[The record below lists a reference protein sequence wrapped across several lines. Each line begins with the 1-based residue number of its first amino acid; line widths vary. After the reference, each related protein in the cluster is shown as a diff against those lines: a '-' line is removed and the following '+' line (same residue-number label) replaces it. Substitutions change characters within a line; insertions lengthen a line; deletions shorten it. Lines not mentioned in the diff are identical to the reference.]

1 MPKPKRVVVVGAG
14 PVGLTAACLLAR
26 HDIPVTVLEAGSD
39 LSTES
44 RASTFHPPTLDMLDE
59 LGAAAPLLAE
69 GLTAPTLQYRTKADG
84 RVAQF
89 DFGLIADVTRHPYR
103 LQAEQSKLTRILYG
117 LFRDHPRLSV
127 EFDSRVEDLTQTE
140 DGVAVSFYRG
150 GRAAVIDAD
159 WVIGAD
165 GARSAARRATHVE
178 FEGFTWPER
187 FLVVST
193 PFDFTQVVP
202 NLCSVSYVADPV
214 LWHFFLQIP
223 GLWRIMFPV
232 PAAIDDDTA
241 VGSDY
246 VQAQMAT
253 LVPGISSY
261 EVAHRT
267 LYRVHQRV
275 AQRFQVGRVFLVG
288 DAAHINNPLGGMG
301 MNGGIHDA
309 VNLVGRLAKV
319 CHGEAGMD
327 ELEHYDR
334 QRRGVTLEYVQTQ
347 TIRNKEN
354 LEARDPAQHAE
365 FKRRLRT
372 AAADPKLAYQY
383 LLNLSMIASLR
394 RAAELG

>member
-1 MPKPKRVVVVGAG
+1 MPKSKRVVVVGAG

-26 HDIPVTVLEAGSD
+26 QDIPVTVLEAGTD

-59 LGAAAPLLAE
+59 LGATAPLEAE
-69 GLTAPTLQYRTKADG
+69 GLPAPTLQYRTKADG

-89 DFGLIADVTRHPYR
+89 DFGQIADVTRHPYR
-103 LQAEQSKLTRILYG
+103 LQAEQSKLTRILLG
-117 LFRDHPRLSV
+117 LFQGHPRLAV
-127 EFDSRVEDLTQTE
+127 EFDSRVEDVRQTE
-140 DGVAVSFYRG
+140 DGVTVSFDRRG
-150 GRAAVIDAD
+150 RSEAIDAD

-165 GARSAARRATHVE
+165 GARSAVRRAIGVE

-193 PFDFTQVVP
+193 PFDFARVIAD
-202 NLCSVSYVADPV
+202 LCSVSYVADPI
-214 LWHFFLQIP
+214 LWHFFLRIP

-232 PAAIDDDTA
+232 PAAVDDETA
-241 VGSDY
+241 VHADY
-246 VQAQMAT
+246 IQAQVAT
-253 LVPGISSY
+253 LVSGIDRY

-275 AQRFQVGRVFLVG
+275 AQRFQAGRVFLVG

-309 VNLVGRLAKV
+309 VNLVGRLAQAWR
-319 CHGEAGMD
+319 GEAGPSD
-327 ELEHYDR
+327 LERYDR

-365 FKRRLRT
+365 FKRRLRA
-372 AAADPKLAYQY
+372 AAADPRLAYQY

>member
-1 MPKPKRVVVVGAG
+1 MPQHNRVVVVGAG

-26 HDIPVTVLEAGSD
+26 HDIPVTVLESGPD

-59 LGAAAPLLAE
+59 LGAAAALEAE
-69 GLTAPTLQYRTKADG
+69 GLRAPTLQYRTKADG

-89 DFGLIADVTRHPYR
+89 DFGRIADVTRHPYR
-103 LQAEQSKLTRILYG
+103 LQAEQSKLTRILLG
-117 LFRDHPRLSV
+117 LFGRHPRLSV
-127 EFDSRVEDLTQTE
+127 EFDSRVEEIAQTA
-140 DGVAVSFYRG
+140 DGVKVGVRRA
-150 GRAAVIDAD
+150 GRSVTVDAE

-165 GARSAARRATHVE
+165 GARSAVRRAIGVE

-193 PFDFTQVVP
+193 PFDFYKVVP
-202 NLCSVSYVADPV
+202 DLCSVSYVADPV
-214 LWHFFLQIP
+214 LWHFYLQIP
-223 GLWRIMFPV
+223 GLWRMMFPV
-232 PAAIDDDTA
+232 APEVDDDTA
-241 VGSDY
+241 VSPPY

-253 LVPGISSY
+253 LVPGIARY
-261 EVAHRT
+261 EVAHQT

-275 AQRFQVGRVFLVG
+275 AQSFGQGRVFLAG

-309 VNLVGRLAKV
+309 VNLVERLVRV
-319 CHGEAGMD
+319 CRGEAGAG
-327 ELEHYDR
+327 ELDGYDR
-334 QRRGVTLEYVQTQ
+334 QRRRITLEYVQTQ

-354 LEARDPAQHAE
+354 LEAKDPAQHAE
-365 FKRRLRT
+365 FKRRLRE
-372 AAADPKLAYQY
+372 AAADPNLAYQY
-383 LLNLSMIASLR
+383 LLNVSMISSLR